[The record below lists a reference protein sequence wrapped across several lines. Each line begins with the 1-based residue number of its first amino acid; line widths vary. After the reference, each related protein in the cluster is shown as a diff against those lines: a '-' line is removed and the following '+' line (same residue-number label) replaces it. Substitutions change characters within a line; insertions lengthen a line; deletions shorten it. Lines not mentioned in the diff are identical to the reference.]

1 MSKPRYDWWGYV
13 KSIIRKY
20 PRLREEYAELHKIS
34 LVPAYE
40 EKVVT
45 KNEIQRKIESIAIR
59 ELPSTKQREYEA
71 VKGALEIT
79 ERFVSGEHRIKLI
92 RLVFWDKSHTLAGAA
107 LSVPCSISTAKRWHG
122 EFIRLVAKIYGLMDN
137 DTLEPKK

>member
-13 KSIIRKY
+13 KSMIRKY
-20 PRLREEYAELHKIS
+20 PRLREEYVALHNIS

-40 EKVVT
+40 EKVAA
-45 KNEIQRKIESIAIR
+45 KNEIQRKIESLAIR

-71 VKGALEIT
+71 VKGAVEIT
-79 ERFVSGEHRIKLI
+79 EGYAGGAHRIKLI

-107 LSVPCSISTAKRWHG
+107 LTIPCSMSTAKRWHG
-122 EFIRLVAKIYGLMDN
+122 EFIRLVAKIYGLMDD